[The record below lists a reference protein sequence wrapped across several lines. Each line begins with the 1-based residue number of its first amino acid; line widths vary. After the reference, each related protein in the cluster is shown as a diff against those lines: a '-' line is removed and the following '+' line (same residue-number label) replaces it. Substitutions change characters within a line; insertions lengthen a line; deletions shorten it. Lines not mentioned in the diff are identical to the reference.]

1 MTSHYIATLMQSLQ
15 CDSRP
20 SATFHRRLQPLY
32 TEKDN
37 VSCSGILPNST
48 SPMQHSCG
56 HYNAFCSITWQT
68 RVYLRIWQ
76 QNITSIMRPR
86 HCDLQPQ
93 MPKHIGT
100 AHTRK
105 RIQSSCMEAT
115 VTARQKKTSE
125 RVSPHPP
132 HTRGTFHC
140 QLQPLYT
147 EKHKVSY
154 SDTSPTRHSCSHYNA
169 IHAAFVY
176 NECVLHQHVSPCTT
190 SLSHHPS
197 SPPFV
202 ITLRQHSPPSRHHPS
217 WSLPSVTTLR
227 TFMLYYVI
235 LLFTDIKSLE

>member
-20 SATFHRRLQPLY
+20 SATFHRQLQPLY
-32 TEKDN
+32 TEKEK

-76 QNITSIMRPR
+76 QNITSIMRPF

-93 MPKHIGT
+93 IPKHPVT
-100 AHTRK
+100 AHTHTNASK
-105 RIQSSCMEAT
+105 A
-115 VTARQKKTSE
+115 ARSHRYSAAKETSE

-140 QLQPLYT
+140 RLQPLYT

-169 IHAAFVY
+169 SHAAFIY
-176 NECVLHQHVSPCTT
+176 NECVLHQHASPCTT

-202 ITLRQHSPPSRHHPS
+202 ITLRHHSPPSRHHPS
-217 WSLPSVTTLR
+217 SSLPSVTTLR
-227 TFMLYYVI
+227 TFMLLYCYLWHKV
-235 LLFTDIKSLE
+235 TW